1 MLSEKSVIGAPY
13 FINFSK
19 TVKFS
24 RFSFFGPNMTIYGKL
39 MCPIRKRIE
48 N

>member
-13 FINFSK
+13 FIKFSK
-19 TVKFS
+19 TVKFT
-24 RFSFFGPNMTIYGKL
+24 RFTIFWPNATRYGQL
-39 MCPIRKRIE
+39 IGLVRKRIE